1 MIRRT
6 KEYILENKMIKNHS
20 TVLVALSGGADSVC
34 LLLLLNEIKRQCTD
48 EIDFAL
54 EAVHVEHGIRGAESR
69 EDARFASDL
78 CERLNIP
85 CHVHSVDVPQYAKS
99 HGLGLEEAAR
109 ILRYEAFEE
118 EAGRYPC
125 ETAYAAD
132 QKQGNSR
139 QAVVAVA
146 HHMEDNAETVLFQML
161 RGSGAKGL
169 AGMHPVSVKNGVT
182 YIRPL
187 LSATRAQIEEYLKE
201 NGQAFVTDAT
211 NTDTAYSRNKL
222 RHDVFPLLLQ
232 INDRAIE
239 HINESA
245 GQLAVMNDFYEER
258 LKEACDS
265 MVSKK
270 EGRVIL
276 EISRFESLHPALK
289 SGVARECI
297 HLASGRF
304 KDITSTHI
312 GALVKLAGQQSGRK
326 INLPYGIIAEK
337 SFGEVMLF
345 AGRCDDEKEEIH
357 ITQKELEALSATGE
371 QKNIRLSADGSY
383 VTLCIQDFNGKMDEI
398 PKKPYTKWFDY
409 DKMKKGFEIRTRKAG
424 DYIIV
429 DDEGHHK
436 KLKQVFTGDKIP
448 AQQRAGLWLI
458 AHESLVHAIIGYRSG
473 CSALVTPQTGK
484 VLKITF
490 YGGKQNGFFKKI

>member
-1 MIRRT
+1 MWS
-6 KEYILENKMIKNHS
+6 M
-20 TVLVALSGGADSVC
+20 
-34 LLLLLNEIKRQCTD
+34 
-48 EIDFAL
+48 
-54 EAVHVEHGIRGAESR
+54 
-69 EDARFASDL
+69 AS
-78 CERLNIP
+78 
-85 CHVHSVDVPQYAKS
+85 
-99 HGLGLEEAAR
+99 EEPR
-109 ILRYEAFEE
+109 
-118 EAGRYPC
+118 AGRMRGLRQTFARGLTYRAMCILWTYRNMQKVMDSDWRRPPGYC
-125 ETAYAAD
+125 VMKRLKRKSPGYCAMRRLKRRLADILAKLPMHQTKSRVTA
-132 QKQGNSR
+132 GR
-139 QAVVAVA
+139 QSLQLR
-146 HHMEDNAETVLFQML
+146 TIWRTTQRQFFFQML

-245 GQLAVMNDFYEER
+245 GQLAVMNDFYEQQ

-297 HLASGRF
+297 HLASGRL

-337 SFGEVMLF
+337 SFGEVILF
-345 AGRCDDEKEEIH
+345 AERCDDEKEEIH
-357 ITQKELEALSATGE
+357 ITQKELEVLSATGE
-371 QKNIRLSADGSY
+371 QKNIKLSADGSY

-490 YGGKQNGFFKKI
+490 YGGKQNGFFKEI

>member
-34 LLLLLNEIKRQCTD
+34 LLLVLNEIKRQCAD
-48 EIDFAL
+48 ELDFAL

-85 CHVHSVDVPQYAKS
+85 CHVHSVDVPQYAAS

-109 ILRYEAFEE
+109 ILRYEAFEKE
-118 EAGRYPC
+118 VA
-125 ETAYAAD
+125 TAYAAD

-139 QAVVAVA
+139 QVVVAVA

-187 LSATRAQIEEYLKE
+187 LSATRAQIEEYLME

-245 GQLAVMNDFYEER
+245 GQLAVMNDFYEQQ

-265 MVSKK
+265 IVSKK
-270 EGRVIL
+270 GDRVML

-297 HLASGRF
+297 HLASGRL

-337 SFGEVMLF
+337 SFGEVILCT
-345 AGRCDDEKEEIH
+345 GKSDDEKEEIH
-357 ITQKELEALSATGE
+357 VTEKELETLSATGE
-371 QKNIRLSADGSY
+371 QKTISLSADGSY
-383 VTLCIQDFNGKMDEI
+383 VTLSIQDFNGKMDEI

-473 CSALVTPQTGK
+473 CSALVTPQTEK

-490 YGGKQNGFFKKI
+490 YGGKQNGFFKEI

>member
-1 MIRRT
+1 
-6 KEYILENKMIKNHS
+6 MIKNHS

-34 LLLLLNEIKRQCTD
+34 LLLLLNEIKRQCAN
-48 EIDFAL
+48 ELDFAL

-69 EDARFASDL
+69 ADAGFASDL
-78 CERLNIP
+78 CKRLHIP

-109 ILRYEAFEE
+109 ILRYEAFEKE
-118 EAGRYPC
+118 IEQNQ
-125 ETAYAAD
+125 D
-132 QKQGNSR
+132 NSR

-187 LSATRAQIEEYLKE
+187 LSATRAQIEDYLKE
-201 NGQAFVTDAT
+201 KGQAFVTDAT

-245 GQLAVMNDFYEER
+245 GQLAVMNDFYEEQ

-297 HLASGRF
+297 HLASGRL

-326 INLPYGIIAEK
+326 INLPYGILAEK
-337 SFGEVMLF
+337 SFGEVILY
-345 AGRCDDEKEEIH
+345 AGKCDDEKEEIYV
-357 ITQKELEALSATGE
+357 TEKELEALSATGE
-371 QKNIRLSADGSY
+371 QKTIRLSADGSY

-473 CSALVTPQTGK
+473 CGALVTPQTGK

>member
-1 MIRRT
+1 MHIAA
-6 KEYILENKMIKNHS
+6 HQQS
-20 TVLVALSGGADSVC
+20 VHGTVC
-34 LLLLLNEIKRQCTD
+34 
-48 EIDFAL
+48 
-54 EAVHVEHGIRGAESR
+54 
-69 EDARFASDL
+69 
-78 CERLNIP
+78 
-85 CHVHSVDVPQYAKS
+85 
-99 HGLGLEEAAR
+99 
-109 ILRYEAFEE
+109 
-118 EAGRYPC
+118 
-125 ETAYAAD
+125 
-132 QKQGNSR
+132 
-139 QAVVAVA
+139 
-146 HHMEDNAETVLFQML
+146 
-161 RGSGAKGL
+161 
-169 AGMHPVSVKNGVT
+169 
-182 YIRPL
+182 
-187 LSATRAQIEEYLKE
+187 EYLKE

-245 GQLAVMNDFYEER
+245 GQLAVMNDFYEEQ
-258 LKEACDS
+258 LNEACDS

-270 EGRVIL
+270 EDRVIL

-297 HLASGRF
+297 HLASGRL

-312 GALVKLAGQQSGRK
+312 GTLVKLAGQQSGRK

-337 SFGEVMLF
+337 SFGEVILY
-345 AGRCDDEKEEIH
+345 AGKCDDEKEEIH
-357 ITQKELEALSATGE
+357 VTARELEALSATGE

-458 AHESLVHAIIGYRSG
+458 ARGSLVHAIIGYRSG
-473 CSALVTPQTGK
+473 CSALVTPQTGLR
-484 VLKITF
+484 VFPESMISSMMMTF
-490 YGGKQNGFFKKI
+490 SPSIECSRSFLILTSPDDSVPEP